1 MEVILGTMTF
11 GQQVTKTDIRSMLD
25 LFLDFGHRKIDTAY
39 IYGDGRTEE
48 LLGEVL
54 RPGQRQQVRIAS
66 KVHPGKGGG
75 LSPKG
80 LTEQLETSLKRLGT
94 DYVDLLYLHQPDHD
108 TPLEATLKACQELRQ
123 QGKFQD
129 LGLSN
134 YASWQ
139 VADIHHRCLQI
150 GCPPP
155 GMYQGMYN
163 AITREVEYELFPAL
177 NHFQVAFSCYNP
189 LAGGLLTGKHEDPS
203 SIPDSGRFQ
212 LFEFYRERYWK
223 QSSFKA
229 LESVRFACRESGI
242 PMAEAALR
250 FLKHHSALSAAKGD
264 GIILGASSVEHLEK
278 NLRSLQAGPLPESIL
293 QAYEQA
299 WALTRPHCP
308 GYFR

>member
-11 GQQVTKTDIRSMLD
+11 GQQVSQTDIRSMLD
-25 LFLDFGHRKIDTAY
+25 MFLDFGYRKIDTAHK
-39 IYGDGRTEE
+39 YGEGRTEE
-48 LLGEVL
+48 LLGEAL

-75 LSPKG
+75 LSPKR

-94 DYVDLLYLHQPDHD
+94 DCIDLLYLHQPDHD
-108 TPLEATLKACQELRQ
+108 TPLEATLKTCHELRQ
-123 QGKFQD
+123 QGKFLD

-139 VADIHHRCLQI
+139 VADIHHRCLHT

-177 NHFQVAFSCYNP
+177 NHFQLAFCCYNP

-203 SIPDSGRFQ
+203 SIPDSGRFHFFQ
-212 LFEFYRERYWK
+212 YYRDRYWK
-223 QSSFKA
+223 QSTFEA
-229 LESVRFACRESGI
+229 LETIRFACRESGI
-242 PMAEAALR
+242 PMADAALR
-250 FLKHHSALSAAKGD
+250 FLKHHSALNAAKGD
-264 GIILGASSVEHLEK
+264 GIILGASSVEHLET

-299 WALTRPHCP
+299 WALTRQHSP